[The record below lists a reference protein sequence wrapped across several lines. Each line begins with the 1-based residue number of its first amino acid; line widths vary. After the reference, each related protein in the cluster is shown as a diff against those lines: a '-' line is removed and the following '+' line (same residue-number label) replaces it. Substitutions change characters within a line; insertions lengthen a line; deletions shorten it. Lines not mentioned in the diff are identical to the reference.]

1 MSTTLPVESSE
12 SVEHAAENAVEN
24 APESAPES
32 APHTPPEELEKA
44 LALAQAKAQENFDS
58 FLRAKAECDNM
69 RRRAAED
76 VTKAHKF
83 GVEKF
88 AEALLAVKDSLDA
101 ALVVE
106 NTSIESFKT
115 GVELT
120 ARQLDSV
127 LEKFS
132 ITEISPLGQKFDPH
146 KHQAITTLESDQEPN
161 TVVKVLQKGFL
172 LHDRVLRPALV
183 AVAKSPAAK
192 G

>member
-1 MSTTLPVESSE
+1 LFFLEFLMSDATQSAETVQAASSV
-12 SVEHAAENAVEN
+12 SDGT
-24 APESAPES
+24 PESRI
-32 APHTPPEELEKA
+32 EELEKA
-44 LALAQAKAQENFDS
+44 LAEALGTAQENYDA
-58 FLRAKAECDNM
+58 FLRAKAEADNT

-120 ARQLDSV
+120 SRQLNSV
-127 LEKFS
+127 FEKFS
-132 ITEISPLGQKFDPH
+132 ITEINPPGERFDPN
-146 KHQAITTLESDQEPN
+146 KHQAIASIESDQDPN
-161 TVVKVLQKGFL
+161 TILTVMQKGFL
-172 LHDRVLRPALV
+172 LHDRVIRPALV
-183 AVAKSPAAK
+183 AVAKARTE
-192 G
+192 

>member
-1 MSTTLPVESSE
+1 MHDPTL
-12 SVEHAAENAVEN
+12 AAMTEAAQD
-24 APESAPES
+24 APDNPPALTPEAYIS
-32 APHTPPEELEKA
+32 ELEAA
-44 LALAQAKAQENFDS
+44 LAAAQTKAQEQYDA
-58 FLRAKAECDNM
+58 FLRAKAETDNT

-106 NTSIESFKT
+106 NTSMESFKT

-120 ARQLDSV
+120 ARQLNSV

-132 ITEISPLGQKFDPH
+132 IAEINPLGEKFDPK
-146 KHQAITTLESDQEPN
+146 KHQAISTVKSDQEPN
-161 TVVKVLQKGFL
+161 TVVMVMQKGFL

-183 AVAKSPAAK
+183 AVAKANSS
-192 G
+192 

>member
-1 MSTTLPVESSE
+1 LFFLEFLMSDATQSAETLQAASSA
-12 SVEHAAENAVEN
+12 SDGT
-24 APESAPES
+24 PEFRI
-32 APHTPPEELEKA
+32 EELEKA
-44 LALAQAKAQENFDS
+44 LAEALGKAEEHYDA
-58 FLRAKAECDNM
+58 FLRAKAEADNT

-120 ARQLDSV
+120 SRQLNSV
-127 LEKFS
+127 FEKFS
-132 ITEISPLGQKFDPH
+132 ITEINPLGERFDPNM
-146 KHQAITTLESDQEPN
+146 HQAIASIESDQDPN
-161 TVVKVLQKGFL
+161 TVVTVMQKGFL
-172 LHDRVLRPALV
+172 LHDRVIRPALV
-183 AVAKSPAAK
+183 AVAKARTE
-192 G
+192 

>member
-1 MSTTLPVESSE
+1 MSDPTPSAMPETMQDASDNTPVPS
-12 SVEHAAENAVEN
+12 
-24 APESAPES
+24 PEARMS
-32 APHTPPEELEKA
+32 ELEAA
-44 LALAQAKAQENFDS
+44 LADAQTKAQEHYDA
-58 FLRAKAECDNM
+58 FLRAKAETDNT

-120 ARQLDSV
+120 ARQLNNV

-132 ITEISPLGQKFDPH
+132 ISEINPLGEKFDPK
-146 KHQAITTLESDQEPN
+146 KHQAINTVESDQEPN
-161 TVVKVLQKGFL
+161 TVVMVMQKGFL
-172 LHDRVLRPALV
+172 LHERLLRPALV
-183 AVAKSPAAK
+183 AVARAK
-192 G
+192 ADSS

>member
-1 MSTTLPVESSE
+1 MHDPTPGAMSETTQD
-12 SVEHAAENAVEN
+12 
-24 APESAPES
+24 APDITPALTPE
-32 APHTPPEELEKA
+32 AHTGELEAA
-44 LALAQAKAQENFDS
+44 LANAQIKAQEHYDA
-58 FLRAKAECDNM
+58 FLRAKAETDNT

-106 NTSIESFKT
+106 NTSMESFKT

-120 ARQLDSV
+120 ARQLNSV

-132 ITEISPLGQKFDPH
+132 IAEINPLGEKFDPK
-146 KHQAITTLESDQEPN
+146 KHQAISTVVSDQEPN
-161 TVVKVLQKGFL
+161 TVVMVMQKGFL

-183 AVAKSPAAK
+183 AVAKADSS
-192 G
+192 

>member
-1 MSTTLPVESSE
+1 MSETTQSAEAPKAQA
-12 SVEHAAENAVEN
+12 SVPDA
-24 APESAPES
+24 APESRI
-32 APHTPPEELEKA
+32 EELEKA
-44 LALAQAKAQENFDS
+44 LAEAVVKVQENYDA
-58 FLRAKAECDNM
+58 FLRAKAEADNT

-120 ARQLDSV
+120 SRQLNAV
-127 LEKFS
+127 FEKFS
-132 ITEISPLGQKFDPH
+132 IAEINPLGERFDPNR
-146 KHQAITTLESDQEPN
+146 HQAIASIDSEQEPN
-161 TVVKVLQKGFL
+161 TVVTVMQKGFL
-172 LHDRVLRPALV
+172 LHDRVIRPALV
-183 AVAKSPAAK
+183 AVAKASTE
-192 G
+192 